1 MAAALLILAVALGSA
16 GPAAARPTQ
25 DGLDTSTT
33 TVTDASAV
41 TTTIPSTTTTG
52 GGEISVAEG
61 GPGSAEVAAENR
73 KIWAVVAAL
82 VAVAIALTLLTI
94 RYWRQTRPARPASSQ
109 DDRPEPVLPP
119 AELAVDEEAVED
131 EAFEVDEPVVVVP
144 AIAAAEA
151 ASVAPSIDDLEDE
164 LFAPPTLE
172 VPVVVPGVDPLAGM
186 ADDDADESWAR
197 RTGEHRAVV
206 APDLPRIVRPTPD
219 QRRAA
224 FAAAADRPD

>member
-1 MAAALLILAVALGSA
+1 
-16 GPAAARPTQ
+16 
-25 DGLDTSTT
+25 
-33 TVTDASAV
+33 
-41 TTTIPSTTTTG
+41 
-52 GGEISVAEG
+52 
-61 GPGSAEVAAENR
+61 
-73 KIWAVVAAL
+73 
-82 VAVAIALTLLTI
+82 VAIALTLLTI
-94 RYWRQTRPARPASSQ
+94 RYWRQTRPARPAPSQ

-119 AELAVDEEAVED
+119 AELAVADEAVED
-131 EAFEVDEPVVVVP
+131 EAVELDEPVALDEPVEVDEPAEVVP
-144 AIAAAEA
+144 AIAAAEP

-186 ADDDADESWAR
+186 ADDDADESWAP